1 MKVISKSRFKLG
13 LECPNKLFYT
23 GKKEY
28 VNKKNND
35 PFLMALASGGFQI
48 EEYAR
53 MHYPGGVL
61 VDGDYRTTSYED
73 YVAQTNELLA
83 RESVIIYEAAFL
95 VDHLFIRVDILVK
108 EGNKIKLI
116 EVKSKSY
123 VPNDENVFVGAKG
136 GIVSAW
142 KPYLFDIA
150 FQKHV
155 VEKCLPKA
163 TITPYLFLADKTKT
177 ASVDGLNQMFRVTQR
192 GDQRTGVEK
201 INDDFSSMGDSVMF
215 LKDMSQVV
223 RDIMHDKHKY
233 YTDLG
238 FHEAVKLFTRL
249 YKNNEYA
256 KTPTEFS
263 KCKKCEFRASDD
275 ELAEGKLS
283 GFNECIKKHHN
294 WSEAD
299 FKKPNIFNVWK
310 LQDPTLLKRNLL
322 FKDQLKPKDIKYE
335 EVAGRLS
342 NTARQWLQIEKERDA
357 DFTEYVDVD
366 GLRDEMKKWEFPLHF
381 IDFETSTVALP
392 FYAGRKP
399 YEQIAFQFSHHIYH
413 EDGKVEHAHEY
424 INVEPGEFP
433 NFKFI
438 AKLKEALSSD
448 NGTIFKF
455 SHHENTIVNAIYLQ
469 LKSSN
474 APNKEELMEFI
485 KLISHSTKTDK
496 KKTREFIQ
504 TWGFIPEVWKGNR
517 DMVDLCKVIQHYYY
531 NPYTFGSNSI
541 KQILPSILKTS
552 AVVRNKYSQ
561 SLSQIG
567 ISSKNFPDSHVWLME
582 EDGEIVS
589 PYKMLPEVFGMN
601 QEDLEEK
608 ISGIVDI
615 NDGGAAL
622 TAYGKIQYTDMS
634 AIERGQISDALLK
647 YCELDTLAMVM
658 IYEHLN
664 SLVKPIN

>member
-23 GKKEY
+23 GKEEY

-53 MHYPGGVL
+53 MHYPGGEL
-61 VDGDYRTTSYED
+61 VDGDDRTTSYED
-73 YVAQTNELLA
+73 YVAQTNELLT
-83 RESVIIYEAAFL
+83 RENVVIYEAAFL
-95 VDHLFIRVDILVK
+95 VDDLFIRADILVK
-108 EGNKIKLI
+108 EGNNIKLI

-123 VPNDENVFVGAKG
+123 DPNDENVFVGARG
-136 GIVSAW
+136 GIVGAW

-163 TITPYLFLADKTKT
+163 IVTPYLFLADKTKM

-201 INDDFSSMGDSVMF
+201 INDDFSSMGVSVMF

-223 RDIMHDKHKY
+223 RDIMDDKHKY
-233 YTDLG
+233 YPNLG

-256 KTPTEFS
+256 NWPTEFS
-263 KCKKCEFRASDD
+263 KCKKCEFKASESD
-275 ELAEGKLS
+275 LINGKKS
-283 GFNECIKKHHN
+283 GFNECFQKQHN
-294 WSEAD
+294 WSKAD
-299 FKKPNIFNVWK
+299 ITKPNIFNVWDLKDPK
-310 LQDPTLLKRNLL
+310 LLENDLL
-322 FKDQLKPKDIKYE
+322 FKEQLIPEDIKYK

-342 NTARQWLQIEKERDA
+342 RTERQWLQIEKERDE
-357 DFTEYVDVD
+357 DFTEYLDVE
-366 GLRDEMKKWEFPLHF
+366 GLRDEMKNWKFPLHF

-399 YEQIAFQFSHHIYH
+399 YEQIAFQFSHHIYY
-413 EDGKVEHAHEY
+413 EDGRVAHAHEY

-438 AKLKEALSSD
+438 AKLKDALSSD

-455 SHHENTIVNAIYLQ
+455 APHENTIVNAIYQQ
-469 LKSSN
+469 LKTSN
-474 APNKEELMEFI
+474 VSNKEELQEFI
-485 KLISHSTKTDK
+485 KLISHSTGKSLDK
-496 KKTREFIQ
+496 WE
-504 TWGFIPEVWKGNR
+504 GER
-517 DMVDLCKVIQHYYY
+517 DMVDLCDVIKRYYY

-541 KQILPSILKTS
+541 KKVLPSILKTS
-552 AVVRNKYSQ
+552 TVVRNKYSQ
-561 SLSQIG
+561 SLREIG
-567 ISSKNFPDSHVWLME
+567 ISSKNFPDSHVWLKE

-589 PYKMLPEVFGMN
+589 PYKMLPKVFGMD
-601 QEDLEEK
+601 QDELDKK

-622 TAYGKIQYTDMS
+622 TAYGKIQYTNMS
-634 AIERGQISDALLK
+634 DTERGQIATSLLK

-658 IYEHLN
+658 IYEHLI
-664 SLVKPIN
+664 SLVNE

>member
-23 GKKEY
+23 GKEEY
-28 VNKKNND
+28 VNKKNDD
-35 PFLMALASGGFQI
+35 PFLMALASGGFQV
-48 EEYAR
+48 EEYAK
-53 MHYPGGVL
+53 MHYPGGEL

-73 YVAQTNELLA
+73 YVAQTNELLT
-83 RESVIIYEAAFL
+83 RDNVVIFEAAFL
-95 VDHLFIRVDILVK
+95 VDDLYIRADILVK
-108 EGNKIKLI
+108 EGNNIKLI

-123 VPNDENVFVGAKG
+123 DPNDENVFVGVRG
-136 GIVSAW
+136 GIDSKW

-163 TITPYLFLADKTKT
+163 IVTPYLFLADKTKM

-223 RDIMHDKHKY
+223 RDIMEDRHKY
-233 YTDLG
+233 YPNLG

-256 KTPTEFS
+256 NWPTEFS
-263 KCKKCEFRASDD
+263 KCKKCEFKAS
-275 ELAEGKLS
+275 ESNLINGKMS
-283 GFNECIKKHHN
+283 GFNECFKKLHN
-294 WSEAD
+294 WSEKD
-299 FKKPNIFNVWK
+299 FKKPNIFNVWDLK
-310 LQDPTLLKRNLL
+310 DPTLLENDLL
-322 FKDQLKPKDIKYE
+322 FKEQLNPEDIKYK

-342 NTARQWLQIEKERDA
+342 RTERQWLQIEKEREG
-357 DFTEYVDVD
+357 DFTEYVDID
-366 GLRDEMKKWEFPLHF
+366 GLRDEMKKWKFPLHF

-399 YEQIAFQFSHHIYH
+399 YEQIAFQFSHHIYY
-413 EDGKVEHAHEY
+413 EDGTVQHAHEY
-424 INVEPGEFP
+424 INVKPGEFP
-433 NFKFI
+433 NFEFI

-455 SHHENTIVNAIYLQ
+455 APHENTIVNAIYLQ
-469 LKSSN
+469 LKSSSE
-474 APNKEELMEFI
+474 PNKEELMEFI
-485 KLISHSTKTDK
+485 KLISHSTDK
-496 KKTREFIQ
+496 S
-504 TWGFIPEVWKGNR
+504 PDVWEGDR
-517 DMVDLCKVIQHYYY
+517 DMVDLCNVIKHYYY

-541 KQILPSILKTS
+541 KQVLPSILKTS
-552 AVVRNKYSQ
+552 AVVRNKFSQ
-561 SLSQIG
+561 PLSEIG
-567 ISSKNFPDSHVWLME
+567 ISSENFPDSHVWLKE
-582 EDGEIVS
+582 EGGEIVS
-589 PYKMLPEVFGMN
+589 PYKMLPKVFGMD
-601 QEDLEEK
+601 QDDLEEK

-622 TAYGKIQYTDMS
+622 TAYGKIQYTNMSDM
-634 AIERGQISDALLK
+634 ERGQIATSLLK

-658 IYEHLN
+658 IYEHLI
-664 SLVKPIN
+664 SLVNE

>member
-23 GKKEY
+23 GKDEY

-53 MHYPGGVL
+53 MHYPAGVL
-61 VDGDYRTTSYED
+61 VDGDYRTTTYED

-83 RESVIIYEAAFL
+83 RDNVVIFEAAFL
-95 VDHLFIRVDILVK
+95 VDDLFIRADILVK
-108 EGNKIKLI
+108 EGNNIKLI

-123 VPNDENVFVGAKG
+123 NPNDENVFVGVQG
-136 GIVSAW
+136 GIVGAW

-163 TITPYLFLADKTKT
+163 MITPYLFLADKTKM
-177 ASVDGLNQMFRVTQR
+177 ASVDGLNQMFRVTKG
-192 GDQRTGVEK
+192 GDERTGVEK

-215 LKDMSQVV
+215 MKDMSQVV
-223 RDIMHDKHKY
+223 RDIMDDKHKY
-233 YTDLG
+233 YPNLG
-238 FHEAVKLFTRL
+238 FLDAVKFFTRL

-256 KTPTEFS
+256 NWPTAFS
-263 KCKKCEFRASDD
+263 KCKKCEFKASVSDVIN
-275 ELAEGKLS
+275 GKKS
-283 GFNECIKKHHN
+283 GFNECFQKQHN
-294 WSEAD
+294 WSEED
-299 FKKPNIFNVWK
+299 ITKPNIFNVWDLK
-310 LQDPTLLKRNLL
+310 DPTLLENDLL
-322 FKDQLKPKDIKYE
+322 FKEQLLPEDINYK

-342 NTARQWLQIEKERDA
+342 RTERQWLQIEKERDG
-357 DFTEYVDVD
+357 DFTEYLDLD
-366 GLRDEMKKWEFPLHF
+366 GLRDEMKNWKFPLHF

-392 FYAGRKP
+392 FYTGRKP

-413 EDGKVEHAHEY
+413 EDGRVAHAHEY

-438 AKLKEALSSD
+438 AQLKDALSSD

-455 SHHENTIVNAIYLQ
+455 APHENTIVNAIYQQ
-469 LKSSN
+469 LKTSN
-474 APNKEELMEFI
+474 VSNKEELQEFI
-485 KLISHSTKTDK
+485 KLISHSTGKSPDK
-496 KKTREFIQ
+496 WE
-504 TWGFIPEVWKGNR
+504 GDR
-517 DMVDLCKVIQHYYY
+517 DMVDLCDVIKRYYY

-541 KQILPSILKTS
+541 KKVLPSILKTS
-552 AVVRNKYSQ
+552 VVVRNKYSQ
-561 SLSQIG
+561 SLREIG
-567 ISSKNFPDSHVWLME
+567 ISSKNFPDSHVWLKE

-589 PYKMLPEVFGMN
+589 PYKMLPKVFGMD
-601 QEDLEEK
+601 QDELDKK

-622 TAYGKIQYTDMS
+622 TAYGKIQYTNMS
-634 AIERGQISDALLK
+634 DTERGQIATSLLK

-658 IYEHLN
+658 IYEHLM
-664 SLVKPIN
+664 SLVNE